1 MRRVVGVL
9 LLLILAVLV
18 GGVVYGARVN
28 PESLDLD
35 TAARAS
41 APGRFVGSSRGMTH
55 YEIAGPDT
63 GRTVVLVHG
72 FSVPAYIWHST
83 SVALS
88 AAGFRVIRY
97 DVFGRGW
104 SDRPDTE
111 YDSTLFSTQLG
122 ELLDS
127 LKVTAPVDLMGL
139 SFGGAITAHYVATHP
154 ERVRT
159 WTLVDPVA
167 SSRTLPAI
175 LKVPVLG
182 AWFWQTTVVPGMADG
197 QASDFLHPEA
207 FPDWADR
214 YRPQMKYRG
223 FGRALLRS
231 SLYGSALDVPALY
244 QRAGRTGKPTLLIW
258 GKQDT
263 TVPIALADVVKTAIP
278 QTEFYPVDSAG
289 HLPHMEKAGEV
300 HARILQFLAAN
311 N

>member
-1 MRRVVGVL
+1 MRRIIVVL
-9 LLLILAVLV
+9 LLVILVV
-18 GGVVYGARVN
+18 IGGGVFYGLRVN
-28 PESLDLD
+28 PETMDLD

-41 APGRFVGSSRGMTH
+41 APGRFVGSSRGTTH

-72 FSVPAYIWHST
+72 FSVPAYIWDST

-97 DVFGRGW
+97 DVMGRGW
-104 SDRPDTE
+104 SDRPDTQ
-111 YDSTLFSTQLG
+111 YDSTLFSTQLD

-127 LKVTAPVDLMGL
+127 LKVNGPVDLMGL
-139 SFGGAITAHYVATHP
+139 SFGGAITAHYIATHP
-154 ERVRT
+154 ARVRT
-159 WTLVDPVA
+159 WTLLDPVA

-175 LKVPVLG
+175 LKLPVLG
-182 AWFWQTTVVPGMADG
+182 PWFFQTTAVPGMADG
-197 QASDFLHPEA
+197 QASDFLHPEQ

-223 FGRALLRS
+223 FGRAILRTAI
-231 SLYGSALDVPALY
+231 YGSEFDIAALY
-244 QRAGRTGKPTLLIW
+244 RNAGKTGKPTLLIW

-263 TVPIALADVVKTAIP
+263 TVPIALADVVRSAIP
-278 QTEFYPVDSAG
+278 QTEFFPVDSAG

-300 HARILQFLAAN
+300 LARLLQFLASHN
-311 N
+311 

>member
-1 MRRVVGVL
+1 MRRLLSVLVVL
-9 LLLILAVLV
+9 LALAVA
-18 GGVVYGARVN
+18 GAVVYGAIVN
-28 PESLDLD
+28 PESLTLD
-35 TAARAS
+35 DAARKA
-41 APGRFVGSSRGMTH
+41 APGRFIGSSRGVTH
-55 YEIAGPDT
+55 YEIAGPDS

-72 FSVPAYIWHST
+72 FSVPAYIWDST
-83 SVALS
+83 AVALS
-88 AAGFRVIRY
+88 AAGYRVIRY

-104 SDRPDTE
+104 SDRPDTQ
-111 YDSTLFSTQLG
+111 YDSTLFSTQID

-139 SFGGAITAHYVATHP
+139 SFGGAITAQYVATHP
-154 ERVRT
+154 ERVRS

-175 LKVPVLG
+175 LEVPVLG
-182 AWFWQTTVVPGMADG
+182 PWFWQTTVVPGMADG
-197 QASDFLHPEA
+197 QASDFLHPEQ

-223 FGRALLRS
+223 FGRAILRTA
-231 SLYGSALDVPALY
+231 LYGSEFDIAALY
-244 QRAGRTGKPTLLIW
+244 QNAGKTRKPTLLIW

-263 TVPIALADVVKTAIP
+263 TVPIALADVVRSAIP
-278 QTEFYPVDSAG
+278 QTEFFPVDSAG

-311 N
+311 K